1 MDQKIP
7 TVSENQNS
15 PSWLSGD
22 CGARSFVFC
31 RSLFVLFHLAIILS
45 VLLFMV
51 SDYPFGIFKLVFL
64 VHDITHDFNMMHT
77 TCTTGGA
84 ATIYP
89 SGVSGS
95 IVCLFVFFHLVIE
108 LLEFDL
114 RVVITPLVLSN
125 LSYLDNKYRL

>member
-1 MDQKIP
+1 
-7 TVSENQNS
+7 
-15 PSWLSGD
+15 
-22 CGARSFVFC
+22 
-31 RSLFVLFHLAIILS
+31 
-45 VLLFMV
+45 MV

-64 VHDITHDFNMMHT
+64 GHDITHDFNMMHT

-95 IVCLFVFFHLVIE
+95 IVCRFVFFHLVIE